1 MRVQHGCACVGVA
14 QASLPYSHRHT
25 LLIHHRLVAVPESVE
40 PATRNPQPLAL
51 TKGQAEGLRNHLLAK
66 GAQVSNAGNEPTKQ
80 TAEASSEN
88 R

>member
-1 MRVQHGCACVGVA
+1 MLAIEFEAVKSPIDEDLVHQCFMI
-14 QASLPYSHRHT
+14 L
-25 LLIHHRLVAVPESVE
+25 HHP
-40 PATRNPQPLAL
+40 PPQPLAL